1 MIAEYDYICI
11 IYSMK
16 LRFASLLVIC
26 SSFSC
31 AENVNIDSIGKT
43 VDESSLYGKDNPN
56 NQSSA
61 QKGID
66 ALSALKNI
74 DDCKSKKTGKKI
86 TPKEKKSEKGKDS
99 ADKKTNKKQKVTEF
113 SKDFFVVAKANSEVI
128 TNVDIINA
136 IKFVFFSS
144 GKKYNKQDAKLME
157 DAIINAMIDDKLQQ
171 QYAKMYSIKVSDAE
185 VDAKIADI
193 AKSNGITVDELGEK
207 FEELGIS
214 MDMFKKNMKSRM
226 LLQFIIQ
233 IVGETGKVTDQ
244 ELKEAKA
251 KSENDIKE
259 KRYHLCEIFFR
270 VDDKNDAQKIKE
282 NAEAVLKLLKDGFSF
297 QVMAETLSQGT
308 YSKTVGDLGWIREQS
323 IEKPVLDIVKNL
335 KFRQFSEVIETRTG
349 YKIVYVLDKAEPG
362 KQGQENAS
370 YKVISSKL
378 KYKGGIVTQKD
389 TQRVNEIVGSIVEA
403 DSSSKFKEIC
413 KQNKLEVTDNEIVSP
428 DDYQMEMIKQSKES
442 GKPVIM
448 QSTDDEDSVNILFL
462 VSEEIPNATIPEDK
476 ALFEKISAE
485 KIQKEFARNFKKM
498 KATAH
503 TEIYNDKLKMVF

>member
-1 MIAEYDYICI
+1 
-11 IYSMK
+11 MK
-16 LRFASLLVIC
+16 LLFASLFVIC
-26 SSFSC
+26 SSFAY
-31 AENVNIDSIGKT
+31 AENVNVDSIGKAI
-43 VDESSLYGKDNPN
+43 DEASLYEKGDQNG
-56 NQSSA
+56 QSA
-61 QKGID
+61 AKKGID
-66 ALSALKNI
+66 ALSALKSI
-74 DDCKSKKTGKKI
+74 DACKSKKNIKKEAPSEKKVDLKPSDSDKIKKI
-86 TPKEKKSEKGKDS
+86 PVE
-99 ADKKTNKKQKVTEF
+99 V
-113 SKDFFVVAKANSEVI
+113 SKDFFVVAKANNEVV

-136 IKFVFFSS
+136 VKFVFFSS

-157 DAIINAMIDDKLQQ
+157 DSIINAMIDDKLQQ

-185 VDAKIADI
+185 VDGKVADI
-193 AKSNGITVDELGEK
+193 AKSNGITVEELGQK

-214 MDMFKKNMKSRM
+214 MEMFKKNMKSRM

-485 KIQKEFARNFKKM
+485 KVQKEFARNFKKM

-503 TEIYNDKLKMVF
+503 TEIYRDKLKMVF

>member
-1 MIAEYDYICI
+1 
-11 IYSMK
+11 MK
-16 LRFASLLVIC
+16 LLFTSLFVIC
-26 SSFSC
+26 SSFAY
-31 AENVNIDSIGKT
+31 AENVNVDSIGKT
-43 VDESSLYGKDNPN
+43 IDEASLYEKGDQNG
-56 NQSSA
+56 QSA
-61 QKGID
+61 AKKGID
-66 ALSALKNI
+66 ALSALKSI
-74 DDCKSKKTGKKI
+74 DAGKSKKNIKKEAPSEKKVDLKPSDSDKIKKI
-86 TPKEKKSEKGKDS
+86 PVEL
-99 ADKKTNKKQKVTEF
+99 
-113 SKDFFVVAKANSEVI
+113 SKDFFVIAKANSDVI

-144 GKKYNKQDAKLME
+144 GKQYNKQDAKLME

-185 VDAKIADI
+185 VDGKVADI
-193 AKSNGITVDELGEK
+193 AKSNGITVEELGQK

-214 MDMFKKNMKSRM
+214 MEMFKKNMKSRM

-233 IVGETGKVTDQ
+233 VVGETGRVTEQ

-251 KSENDIKE
+251 KAENDNKA

-270 VDDKNDAQKIKE
+270 VDDKNDTQKIKE

-308 YSKTVGDLGWIREQS
+308 YSKTVGDLGWIREQN
-323 IEKPVLDIVKNL
+323 IEKPVLDVVKNM
-335 KFRQFSEVIETRTG
+335 KSRQFSDVIETRTG
-349 YKIVYVLDKAEPG
+349 FKIVYVLDKAEPG
-362 KQGQENAS
+362 KHGQEQAK
-370 YKVISSKL
+370 YKIVSSKL

-403 DSSSKFKEIC
+403 NSLPKFKEIC
-413 KQNKLEVTDNEIVSP
+413 KLNKLEVVDSEIVSP
-428 DDYQMEMIKQSKES
+428 DDYQNEMIKQSKET
-442 GKPVIM
+442 GKPSIM
-448 QSTDDEDSVNILFL
+448 QSPDDEDSVNILFL

-476 ALFEKISAE
+476 VLFETISAE